1 MKTLFWKMEVRK
13 KELSSLFQKIH
24 CWILIQQGEKLFLIF
39 YPNKNIFNKHE
50 EILSTSFTLKGF
62 YRRLKKVKGERRR
75 TSWGSRPWV
84 SLFPK
89 KERKGLLETPYKTG
103 GAALGLAGAAS
114 IFAGY
119 AAFKKTPSF

>member
-13 KELSSLFQKIH
+13 KELSSLLQTIS
-24 CWILIQQGEKLFLIF
+24 CWILIQQEEKLFLYIH
-39 YPNKNIFNKHE
+39 PNRRLFRHHE
-50 EILSTSFTLKGF
+50 DVLSTSFTLRGF

-103 GAALGLAGAAS
+103 GAALCHR
-114 IFAGY
+114 F
-119 AAFKKTPSF
+119 